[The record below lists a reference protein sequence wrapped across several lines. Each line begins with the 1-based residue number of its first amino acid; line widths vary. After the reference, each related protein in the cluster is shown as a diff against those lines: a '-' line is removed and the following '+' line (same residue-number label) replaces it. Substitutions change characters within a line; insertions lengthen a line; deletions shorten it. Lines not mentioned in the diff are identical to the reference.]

1 MAKNSSYD
9 CVAAKREAR
18 ARIYEDIKGRSR
30 EEQAAYYRRQS
41 ASGDLGAWWQRVR
54 ARQLDAS
61 DEPVDAA

>member
-1 MAKNSSYD
+1 MAKSSSYD
-9 CVAAKREAR
+9 CVAAKREAQ

-30 EEQAAYYRRQS
+30 EEQAAYYRQQS
-41 ASGDLGAWWQRVR
+41 ASGDLGVWWQRVR